1 MGGITGVGHRSVG
14 LLGLHG
20 TDHLAHLQRP
30 VVVGVRAG
38 RKRLEKTRIRL
49 MEPVKPSY
57 QRNIE
62 TARDVLADI
71 KIEELSPTERIAYAQ
86 ALAQVVSA
94 EALSHIA
101 QNTPRRAT

>member
-1 MGGITGVGHRSVG
+1 
-14 LLGLHG
+14 
-20 TDHLAHLQRP
+20 
-30 VVVGVRAG
+30 
-38 RKRLEKTRIRL
+38 
-49 MEPVKPSY
+49 MEPVKTLY

-71 KIEELSPTERIAYAQ
+71 KMGELSPAERIAYAQ

>member
-1 MGGITGVGHRSVG
+1 MGGIRGVRQLRVG
-14 LLGLHG
+14 PLGLHG
-20 TDHLAHLQRP
+20 RDRFALLPTTLGGRGPCRP
-30 VVVGVRAG
+30 
-38 RKRLEKTRIRL
+38 KTFENNRIRL
-49 MEPVKPSY
+49 MTVKTSY

-71 KIEELSPTERIAYAQ
+71 KIGELSPAERIAYAQ

-101 QNTPRRAT
+101 QYTPRRAT